1 MNGNVPPVSVTMNG
15 KPLMPGSP
23 QNNAN
28 GPQAMQPGEN
38 KPSMA
43 PPGTPNQMNNQQ
55 KPIVNT
61 NPVVQKPLQ
70 PLNNAMQPGTVNKN
84 TGVGGDYK
92 QFGNQVGGSQ
102 PGVNG
107 PSGVDN
113 FMNY

>member
-43 PPGTPNQMNNQQ
+43 PPETPNQMNN
-55 KPIVNT
+55 
-61 NPVVQKPLQ
+61 
-70 PLNNAMQPGTVNKN
+70 
-84 TGVGGDYK
+84 
-92 QFGNQVGGSQ
+92 
-102 PGVNG
+102 
-107 PSGVDN
+107 
-113 FMNY
+113 